1 MNSTTSSTIMPTT
14 MPTTTPSTT
23 ASNNIL
29 ITGFEPFNGE
39 HINPS
44 WECIK
49 DFQGQQ
55 LKGGEE
61 IHTLELPCAFDD
73 AIRVLEQ
80 AVRQLQPQLVICVGQ
95 AGGRSDISLERVAIN
110 MNDARIP
117 DNNGAQPIDRLI
129 QKNGPVAYFSTLPV
143 KAIVAAL
150 HKANIPASVSYT
162 AGTYVCN
169 HIFYALMH
177 HAQAWAKIEKA
188 GFIHIP
194 YLPQQ
199 TCQRPMTPSMSPS
212 IITEGLRLALE
223 TALNTQVDI
232 HTIGGSLC

>member
-1 MNSTTSSTIMPTT
+1 MNSTTS
-14 MPTTTPSTT
+14 TTT
-23 ASNNIL
+23 AINKVL

-49 DFQGQQ
+49 ALHGQR
-55 LKGGEE
+55 LTSGEE
-61 IHTLELPCAFDD
+61 IHAIELPCAFGDS
-73 AIRVLEQ
+73 IRSLEQ
-80 AVRQLQPQLVICVGQ
+80 AIRLLQPKLVICVGQ

-117 DNNGAQPIDRLI
+117 DNNGAQPIDQLI
-129 QKNGPVAYFSTLPV
+129 QNNGPVAYFSSLPV

-177 HAQAWAKIEKA
+177 HAQEWANVKKA

-199 TCQRPMTPSMSPS
+199 TCQRPNTPSMNASLIS
-212 IITEGLRLALE
+212 EGLRIALE
-223 TALNTQVDI
+223 TALHTQVDI

>member
-1 MNSTTSSTIMPTT
+1 MKTSSQI
-14 MPTTTPSTT
+14 PSGTV
-23 ASNNIL
+23 L

-49 DFQGQQ
+49 G
-55 LKGGEE
+55 LHGLSSKGGFC
-61 IHTLELPCAFDD
+61 IHALELPCTFGDSID
-73 AIRVLEQ
+73 TLER
-80 AVRQLQPQLVICVGQ
+80 AVRELQPELVICVGQ
-95 AGGRSDISLERVAIN
+95 AGGRSDISLERIAIN

-117 DNNGAQPIDRLI
+117 DNNGAQPIDQLI
-129 QKNGPVAYFSTLPV
+129 VENGPAAYFSTLPN
-143 KAIVAAL
+143 KAIVSAL

-177 HAQAWAKIEKA
+177 HANLWGKVKKA

-199 TCQRPMTPSMSPS
+199 TCQRPTTPSMSAS
-212 IITEGLRLALE
+212 LINEGLRLAIE
-223 TALNTQVDI
+223 TALSTENDI